1 MRPREPRK
9 PRVLRRFGRL
19 LATAFVLLYG
29 VLLIGEGF
37 EGLGTEGAALVAIL
51 VYTAISI
58 VAAWLND
65 RAGGA
70 MLVVASVALAS
81 FGAIAADGNP
91 VTTAAILGGPF
102 LFSGAALMLASAL
115 HEQWRDEQKGYRQ

>member
-1 MRPREPRK
+1 MRTRESWK

-37 EGLGTEGAALVAIL
+37 EELGAEGAALVAIL
-51 VYTAISI
+51 VYTAMSI
-58 VAAWLND
+58 VTAWLND
-65 RAGGA
+65 WVGGA

-81 FGAIAADGNP
+81 FVAIAAERNP
-91 VTTAAILGGPF
+91 VIAAALFGGPF
-102 LFSGAALMLASAL
+102 LLSGAALLLASAL
-115 HEQWRDEQKGYRQ
+115 HEQWRDEQEGCRQ